1 MEDTS
6 HPTLAMLPPPHPQ
19 GLTSSRWIDMKT
31 TAKSKNTQASK
42 QANPKLQ
49 AETVLCQWN
58 NDAQITKR
66 KAKYVNAQSL
76 NSNI

>member
-1 MEDTS
+1 
-6 HPTLAMLPPPHPQ
+6 
-19 GLTSSRWIDMKT
+19 MKT

>member
-6 HPTLAMLPPPHPQ
+6 HPTLPV
-19 GLTSSRWIDMKT
+19 T
-31 TAKSKNTQASK
+31 TTTPTGPDIIQMNRHEDNSKVKNTQASK

-58 NDAQITKR
+58 NDAQITKG
-66 KAKYVNAQSL
+66 KQNML
-76 NSNI
+76 MHDH